1 MLWDDNKA
9 FNKHRQDTQASLPLQ
24 LLINAFLVLWG
35 DDYIHLPLIEI
46 QPQSST
52 QKIGIHILLYGIFI
66 S

>member
-35 DDYIHLPLIEI
+35 R
-46 QPQSST
+46 
-52 QKIGIHILLYGIFI
+52 
-66 S
+66 